1 MNKEIDMSF
10 EDMDT
15 LSACVIKEYDAVP
28 YIELNMTFGYI
39 YLEKSELL
47 KLLEAINEQQLG

>member
-1 MNKEIDMSF
+1 MNKKIDMSF
-10 EDMDT
+10 EDRDT
-15 LSACVIKEYDAVP
+15 LSAYVINEYDATP
-28 YIELNMTFGYI
+28 YIELDMTSGYI